1 MLFTPFNYSVK
12 RRLVAVLLTL
22 CLCAGVHR
30 SLRGVG
36 GGCGLHHKLA
46 LQSAVHR
53 SGGARSDVRT
63 HGESVYLF
71 IWLNIVQLCRVYRLI
86 LKKGCR

>member
-1 MLFTPFNYSVK
+1 MLSTPFNYLVK
-12 RRLVAVLLTL
+12 RHLLAVLLTL

-36 GGCGLHHKLA
+36 GSRGLHHKLA
-46 LQSAVHR
+46 LQPALHR

-63 HGESVYLF
+63 HGESVY
-71 IWLNIVQLCRVYRLI
+71 
-86 LKKGCR
+86 